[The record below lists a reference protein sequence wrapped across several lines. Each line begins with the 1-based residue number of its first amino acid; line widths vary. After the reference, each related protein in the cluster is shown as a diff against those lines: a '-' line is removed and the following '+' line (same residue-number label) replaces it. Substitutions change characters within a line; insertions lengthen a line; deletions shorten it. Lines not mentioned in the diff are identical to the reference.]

1 MVPAKKSAAIPSLKH
16 FFLSASHGSRR
27 LTASVFLLA
36 GVAWLSSCQSAWSA
50 DDDEA
55 APKPAAAKHSYK
67 ELPVTDLKQNST
79 AVGSIL
85 MSGKLGN
92 QQALFDD
99 FYQKF
104 FLARWTKVDNVTNL
118 PGYRKELR
126 NSHLAKKGPGA
137 GPEAHEHL
145 NALVLEFMKGLM
157 TDNYHPAVQVNAML
171 MIGELNSVEGATPT
185 PLPEALGLMTTLVN
199 DPKISDAVRAAAL
212 VGIQRHVA
220 LNINDADARKAL
232 TVAMLKLANA
242 DLPTGAKK
250 VGREWI
256 VSQAADI
263 LGGLGSVGDNN
274 AVFKAL
280 TKILANDKSSLST
293 RSMVAEALGKLN
305 YTGANGI
312 DVTATASLLAQLL
325 VDACESELGKD
336 SADFDNEVLR
346 RSVHQ
351 HASNVLTALTGD
363 GEASHKG
370 LASLARDE
378 NQKKLVGGL
387 QKSIETIL
395 TFLDDKKTEDEDAE
409 KPIKKFNGELK
420 KLLKKD

>member
-1 MVPAKKSAAIPSLKH
+1 
-16 FFLSASHGSRR
+16 
-27 LTASVFLLA
+27 
-36 GVAWLSSCQSAWSA
+36 
-50 DDDEA
+50 
-55 APKPAAAKHSYK
+55 
-67 ELPVTDLKQNST
+67 
-79 AVGSIL
+79 
-85 MSGKLGN
+85 
-92 QQALFDD
+92 
-99 FYQKF
+99 
-104 FLARWTKVDNVTNL
+104 
-118 PGYRKELR
+118 
-126 NSHLAKKGPGA
+126 
-137 GPEAHEHL
+137 
-145 NALVLEFMKGLM
+145 
-157 TDNYHPAVQVNAML
+157 
-171 MIGELNSVEGATPT
+171 
-185 PLPEALGLMTTLVN
+185 
-199 DPKISDAVRAAAL
+199 
-212 VGIQRHVA
+212 
-220 LNINDADARKAL
+220 
-232 TVAMLKLANA
+232 MLKLANA